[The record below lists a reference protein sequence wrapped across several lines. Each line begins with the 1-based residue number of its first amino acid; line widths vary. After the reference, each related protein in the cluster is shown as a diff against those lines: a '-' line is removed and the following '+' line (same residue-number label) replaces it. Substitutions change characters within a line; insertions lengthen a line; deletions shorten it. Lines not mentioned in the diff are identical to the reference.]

1 MKILKAFVPGILTIA
16 LVSCSSKTN
25 IEEINKVGYTQG
37 TTFNIKYLSQPSSNF
52 KKQIDSLFLLI
63 DNSLS
68 TYISTSLISEVNH
81 SDSFVMVDFHFK
93 KVLVKALDL
102 SKESKGLFDVS
113 IGPLAELWGF
123 GLAKRG
129 RVDTAQVDSL
139 RKFVG
144 YQNIMVK
151 GDSVYLPKGMRID
164 FNAIAQGYTVDL
176 IAEFLLS
183 QKIENYM
190 VEVGGEVRAKGKN
203 SKGQIWRI
211 GIDKPEEDLDPKNRF
226 QTIVNLE
233 NASLATSG
241 NYRKFWVDEKTGLKY
256 SHTLNP
262 KTGFPAKNQ
271 LLSVSIIAP
280 TAMEADGYSTMCMV
294 MGLKKSIN
302 LIESKESI
310 QGYFIYTN
318 EDEELE
324 VYTSKGFEKFLLN

>member
-1 MKILKAFVPGILTIA
+1 MIA
-16 LVSCSSKTN
+16 LVSCSSKIN
-25 IEEINKVGYTQG
+25 IEEINNVGYAQG
-37 TTFNIKYLSQPSSNF
+37 TTFNIKYLSEPNTNF
-52 KKQIDSLFLLI
+52 KAEIDSLFLLI
-63 DNSLS
+63 DQSLS
-68 TYISTSLISEVNH
+68 TYISTSLISVVNH
-81 SDSFVMVDFHFK
+81 SDSFVKVDDHFK
-93 KVLVKALDL
+93 KVLNKALNL
-102 SKESKGLFDVS
+102 SRESKGLFDVS

-123 GLAKRG
+123 GLSKRG
-129 RVDTAQVDSL
+129 NIDTAQVDSL

-144 YQNIMVK
+144 YQNIKVK
-151 GDSVYLPKGMRID
+151 GDSVYLPKGMRMD

-176 IAEFLLS
+176 IAEFLQS

-211 GIDKPEEDLDPKNRF
+211 GIDKPEEDLDLKNRF
-226 QTIVNLE
+226 QVIINLE

-241 NYRKFWVDEKTGLKY
+241 NYRKFWIDEKSGLKY

-280 TAMEADGYSTMCMV
+280 TAMEADGYSTMFMV
-294 MGLKKSIN
+294 MGHKKAIELIEAKKSIH
-302 LIESKESI
+302 
-310 QGYFIYTN
+310 GYFIYTN

-324 VYTSKGFEKFLLN
+324 VYTSKGFEKYMLN